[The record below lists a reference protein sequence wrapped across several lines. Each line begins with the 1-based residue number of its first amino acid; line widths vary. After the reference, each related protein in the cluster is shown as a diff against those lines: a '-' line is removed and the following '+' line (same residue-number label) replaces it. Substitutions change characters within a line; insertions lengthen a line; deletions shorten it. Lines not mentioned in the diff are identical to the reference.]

1 MKVYRLDPV
10 KGQERNLSWLYS
22 IVGVAT
28 CWVRAETADDARE
41 RATQGTAIGLR
52 QKNVRLPWLD
62 PAISSCHHD
71 DKSDVLDGFVL
82 AGDHLLPV
90 G

>member
-10 KGQERNLSWLYS
+10 KGQERNLSWLCC

-41 RATQGTAIGLR
+41 RATQGTPIGLR

-82 AGDHLLPV
+82 AGDYLLPV

>member
-10 KGQERNLSWLYS
+10 KGQERNLSWLYC

-28 CWVRAETADDARE
+28 CWVRAETADEARE
-41 RATQGTAIGLR
+41 RATQGTAIGFR

-62 PAISSCHHD
+62 PAISSCHHGD
-71 DKSDVLDGFVL
+71 NSDILDGFVL

>member
-22 IVGVAT
+22 IAGVAT
-28 CWVRAETADDARE
+28 CWVRAESAAGARE
-41 RATQGTAIGLR
+41 RAAQGTSIGRGPKIL
-52 QKNVRLPWLD
+52 KLPWLD
-62 PAISSCHHD
+62 PCISSCRED
-71 DKSDVLDGFVL
+71 DDGDLLDGYVL
-82 AGDHLLPV
+82 TSGHLLPV

>member
-10 KGQERNLSWLYS
+10 KGQERNLSWLYC

-28 CWVRAETADDARE
+28 CWVRAETADEARE
-41 RATQGTAIGLR
+41 RATQGTAIGR
-52 QKNVRLPWLD
+52 RLKILKPPWLD
-62 PAISSCHHD
+62 PDISSCHQD
-71 DKSDVLDGFVL
+71 GSRDVLDGYVL
-82 AGDHLLPV
+82 TDGHLLLT